1 MLQTQKTKHIQQ
13 KNISNEEAKESK
25 KVEKKNV
32 VNERFMGN
40 ERQTS
45 RFLFL
50 YIFILSFCVLRVCV
64 CVCRYHFPHA
74 FFLLHA
80 TRVLLASFYGHILP
94 FIRLLRRYGC
104 IRITDQDARAFM

>member
-1 MLQTQKTKHIQQ
+1 M
-13 KNISNEEAKESK
+13 
-25 KVEKKNV
+25 NV
-32 VNERFMGN
+32 LWV
-40 ERQTS
+40 TS
-45 RFLFL
+45 DKRVGFSFYTFLF
-50 YIFILSFCVLRVCV
+50 FHSVCCVCV